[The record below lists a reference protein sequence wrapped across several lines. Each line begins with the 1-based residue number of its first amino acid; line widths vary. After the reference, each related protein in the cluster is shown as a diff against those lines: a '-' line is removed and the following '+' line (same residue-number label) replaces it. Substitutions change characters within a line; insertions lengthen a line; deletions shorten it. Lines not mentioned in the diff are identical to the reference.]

1 MGRALLLRWVS
12 NVVALFVAAWLLSG
26 IDYGDSWWTLLIAAA
41 VFTVVNA
48 WVKPILSILSIPFI
62 IVTLGLFYFLI
73 NVLMLYVTDW
83 IVPDFEIETFWWGV
97 LGAII
102 VSIVNGLMNIVLP
115 DPDPPRRIVSEY

>member
-83 IVPDFEIETFWWGV
+83 IVPDFEIKTFWWGV

-115 DPDPPRRIVSEY
+115 DPDPPRRVARSY